1 MALYTYL
8 WQILQTVISIIALI
22 FAWIAHKDAQAAIK
36 ANKALKVRDEI
47 DRRNDAARQ
56 VSTWEGPRIN
66 RLNEETEIIRH
77 IYLRNQSNYAL
88 NHCRIR
94 IQNANAA
101 VLQLSV
107 GKSSFTCGNGN
118 FETDLGTVPPSTTLE
133 LILTVQRIDQDAP
146 ISFTWEEPTRLA
158 RHWATRLG
166 QTATLDSRR
175 KNSES

>member
-1 MALYTYL
+1 MDIFTYL
-8 WQILQTVISIIALI
+8 GQILQTVIPIVALI

-47 DRRNDAARQ
+47 DRWNDAARQ
-56 VSTWEGPRIN
+56 VSTWEGPRTN
-66 RLNEETEIIRH
+66 RLNEEEEIIRR
-77 IYLRNQSNYAL
+77 IYLRNQSDYAL

-94 IQNANAA
+94 IQNTNWAI
-101 VLQLSV
+101 LQLSV
-107 GKSSFTCGNGN
+107 GKNSFTCCEAN

-133 LILTVQRIDQDAP
+133 LILTVQKIDQDAR

-158 RHWATRLG
+158 RHWTTRLG
-166 QTATLDSRR
+166 QTVTLDSRR